1 MSAAGAL
8 VMAYGSPAT
17 LDDLEAYYTH
27 IRRGRPPSDEQL
39 AELRDRYEAIGGVT
53 TLTER
58 TAAQRDAIAA
68 ALDERRGPGAFPVA
82 AGNKHAAPFIEDGVA
97 ALVDAGVRTIVGL
110 VLAPHFSAGSVG
122 EYHRRARTAAEA
134 AGVAYQGIDSWHL
147 DNALV
152 TFHADALERARAQV
166 PDAHKVLF
174 TAHSLP
180 ERVLVD
186 DPYPD
191 QLRAS
196 AEAIAARVGLG
207 RWGDWSV
214 CWQSAGRTPEPWR
227 GPDVLDVI
235 RELAATGRAD
245 GVVVAPIGFTSDHL
259 ELRYDLDIDAAR
271 VADEVGL
278 AFARTDAVNDDAAV
292 MASLAERI
300 LAELDAGSLDDDD
313 NDDVDEDAHS
323 AAPAAPPS
331 CGRVVI
337 VGGGISG
344 LAAARAVLVAAPGSD
359 VVLLEAAERVGGKI
373 ATTPFADRPV
383 DCGADAFLARVPA
396 AVELCRDLG
405 LEAALTSPATST
417 AYLWVDGALRPFPTG
432 TVLGIPT
439 DLDALAETGILS
451 DDGLARV
458 RAEADLEPEPW
469 PPDGADDESVGAL
482 VRRRLGDEVLDRLV
496 GPLLGGV
503 NCGSADEL
511 SVLAGAPQFA
521 EAMRTS
527 GSLVTGLRAQRE
539 TAARASDGTDLPPVF
554 YGLRTGTQTL
564 TDALAADI
572 AGRGGDIRTG
582 HAATG
587 VEVTWT
593 PGRQTPLFR
602 VRVDDGAGGAT
613 VHADSVVLATPDP
626 ISARL
631 ISAFAPE
638 AAAQLAAVDYASAVL
653 VTLAVPRAGID
664 HPLDGS
670 GFLVAPD
677 AGLLLTA
684 CSWASSK
691 WAHLDG
697 DDDLVI
703 LRASAGRTT
712 DGRALELDDDDLV
725 DALLVDLG
733 TTMGLRAA
741 PVEVRVTRWP
751 AALPQFRP
759 GHQARMEALQ
769 ERLATAYPG
778 LHVIGAGVGGLGI
791 PACITQGNAIATQLR
806 RVTG

>member
-1 MSAAGAL
+1 MPAAGAL

-17 LDDLEAYYTH
+17 LDDVEAYYTH
-27 IRRGRPPSDEQL
+27 IRRGRPPTEAQL
-39 AELRDRYEAIGGVT
+39 ADLRERYEAIGGVT

-58 TAAQRDAIAA
+58 TAAQRRAIAA
-68 ALDERRGPGAFPVA
+68 ALDERRGPGAIPVA

-97 ALVDAGVRTIVGL
+97 ELVEAGVRTIVGL
-110 VLAPHFSAGSVG
+110 VLAPHYAAGSVG
-122 EYHRRARTAAEA
+122 EYHRRARDAAEA
-134 AGVAYQGIDSWHL
+134 AGVAYHGIDSWHL
-147 DNALV
+147 DDALV

-166 PDAHKVLF
+166 PAAHKVLF

-207 RWGDWSV
+207 PWGDWSV

-292 MASLAERI
+292 MTSLAERI
-300 LAELDAGSLDDDD
+300 LAELDAASLDDG
-313 NDDVDEDAHS
+313 ATS
-323 AAPAAPPS
+323 STPPS

-359 VVLLEAAERVGGKI
+359 VVVLEAAGRVGGKI

-432 TVLGIPT
+432 TVLGVPT

-451 DDGLARV
+451 DEGLARA
-458 RAEADLEPEPW
+458 RAEADLEPETW
-469 PPDGADDESVGAL
+469 PPDGTGDESVGAL

-527 GSLVTGLRAQRE
+527 GSLITGLRAQRE
-539 TAARASDGTDLPPVF
+539 AAARASDATDQPPVF

-572 AGRGGDIRTG
+572 AGRGGDVRTG

-587 VEVTWT
+587 VDVTWT

-602 VRVDDGAGGAT
+602 VRVDDGAGGTT
-613 VHADSVVLATPDP
+613 VHADSVVLATPDA

-631 ISAFAPE
+631 ISAFAPDE
-638 AAAQLAAVDYASAVL
+638 AAQLATVDYASAVL
-653 VTLAVPRAGID
+653 VTLAVPRTGID

-725 DALLVDLG
+725 DALLADLA

-741 PVEVRVTRWP
+741 PVEVRVSRWHE
-751 AALPQFRP
+751 ALPQFRP
-759 GHQARMEALQ
+759 GHQARMAALQ

-778 LHVIGAGVGGLGI
+778 LYVIGAGIGGLGI
-791 PACITQGNAIATQLR
+791 PACITQGNTIATQLR